1 MKKHYLFRQFVVTAL
16 TLCLTFASV
25 GTAFGD
31 DKEKKAQKSAKKN
44 FSEGLKA
51 ETAQQWESAAQSFAL
66 AVASDPGNPEY
77 RLHLVRALTSAAT
90 MFVKRGD
97 AFVESNDYAS
107 AYNAYKQAYQYDPTN
122 EIARVKMERMIEM
135 QKAAAGISDAPNF
148 NPRTGNVINTSG
160 TIDVAAPQR
169 QRSRDLASTV
179 QYDKT
184 SLRLVIQNIARQLG
198 LNIVFDETFRDNQ
211 SYSISLN
218 NVTLAKALDIIL
230 VQNKLTFEMLDR
242 RTLLIYQD
250 NPTNRGR
257 FERLLV
263 KTFYISNANLDETRQ
278 TVTQLLATGGQPR
291 QIAISKQLNAL
302 IVRGTAEDLRLVQ
315 EVLDSIDKNRAEVAV
330 EIEIYEVSH
339 TTRTEIGN
347 QIALNQQ
354 AVKIDNYPVYNRV
367 TGQTTYQ
374 TVTGQSAG
382 LTALGGIGNFATAG
396 LLGNIVSPA
405 FGLGTMFGLPPTTLS
420 LLQQKDNAK
429 LLNRVRVH
437 ALDGQANKTR
447 VGQSVPVRLGSN
459 YVPGFG
465 TGTPQQPGQ
474 TPIGGGY
481 FPGSFDSI
489 QYQDAG
495 LVIDVTPTITND
507 GYVEMKM
514 TIESKTVEETSVALQ
529 PKFGQRTLTT
539 VSRIQD
545 GRTGI
550 VAGIQQETRSD
561 GRASIPVIGLLPILG
576 RFMTTPKENKNLSD
590 IIITVTPHIIRAPE
604 IKQGDHLAKQSG
616 PSMGGT
622 TMSIETVMER
632 AQYEDDQD
640 RRIIARQSG
649 QPVEGG
655 AQPMTASQPAGQ
667 PLTQPAA
674 QQFGTAPGVT
684 PVVSPNPP
692 ASVVNTSAPAG
703 ANGFNNNFN
712 GGQSP
717 NPQGVPTVPAS
728 LTTGPAPG
736 AGEGEASKPR
746 RMPSMR
752 PTANPPMQP
761 VPQPEGSGAQPEA
774 EAQPAKLQPLNRR
787 ETDTGA
793 QPPLPE
799 AASEK
804 PKETSQAAPVNQAAP
819 AEPVNNSP
827 IGVSLR
833 PGTIKQQVGKTFLVV
848 VTVNGD
854 AQMTGANL
862 ALNFDPAVL
871 QLRAVRDGGMLGT
884 NPDLTHQ
891 VQNGNLLVTVQQS
904 PDNGRPAR
912 TNGRLLVLEFAAV
925 GAGQTVIDVLGSE
938 TKLMLAGD
946 ATRRLNLSPVQVEI
960 SRENLSRNQ

>member
-1 MKKHYLFRQFVVTAL
+1 MKKHYLFRQFVVAAL
-16 TLCLTFASV
+16 TLCMTFASV

-31 DKEKKAQKSAKKN
+31 DKEKKAHKSAKKN
-44 FSEGLKA
+44 FGEGLKS

-66 AVASDPGNPEY
+66 AVAGDPGNPEY
-77 RLHLVRALTSAAT
+77 RLHLVRALTNASM
-90 MFVKRGD
+90 MFYKRGD
-97 AFVESNDYAS
+97 TFVESNDYAS
-107 AYNAYKQAYQYDPTN
+107 AYTAYKQAYTYDPTN
-122 EIARVKMERMIEM
+122 ELARVKMERMIEL
-135 QKAAAGISDAPNF
+135 QKAAAGMGDAPNY

-184 SLRLVIQNIARQLG
+184 SLRLVISNIARQLG

-263 KTFYISNANLDETRQ
+263 KTFYISNAQLEETRQ
-278 TVTQLLATGGQPR
+278 TITQLLATGGQPR

-339 TTRTEIGN
+339 TMRTEIGN
-347 QIALNQQ
+347 QIALQQ
-354 AVKIDNYPVYNRV
+354 QSVKIDNYPVYNRV

-374 TVTGQSAG
+374 QVTGQSAG
-382 LTALGGIGNFATAG
+382 LAALGGIGQFATAG

-405 FGLGTMFGLPPTTLS
+405 LGLGTMFGLPPTTLS

-447 VGQSVPVRLGSN
+447 VGQSVPVRLGQN

-465 TGTPQQPGQ
+465 TGTQQPGQ
-474 TPIGGGY
+474 TPVGGFGY
-481 FPGSFDSI
+481 PGSFDSI

-514 TIESKTVEETSVALQ
+514 SIESKTVEETSVALQ

-655 AQPMTASQPAGQ
+655 AQPLTASQPAGQ

-674 QQFGTAPGVT
+674 QQFGTAPGVA
-684 PVVSPNPP
+684 PVVSPNPQ

-703 ANGFNNNFN
+703 ASGFNNFN

-717 NPQGVPTVPAS
+717 APQGVPTVPAS
-728 LTTGPAPG
+728 LTTGTTGATPG
-736 AGEGEASKPR
+736 AGEANKPR

-752 PTANPPMQP
+752 PAANPPMQP
-761 VPQPEGSGAQPEA
+761 VTPQPEGSGAQPEA
-774 EAQPAKLQPLNRR
+774 EPQPAKLQPLNRR

-793 QPPLPE
+793 QPSLPE

-819 AEPVNNSP
+819 TEPVNNGP

-904 PDNGRPAR
+904 PDNGRPAK

-925 GAGQTVIDVLGSE
+925 GAGQTVIDVLGGE

-946 ATRRLNLSPVQVEI
+946 AARRLNLSPVQVEI